1 MPKNPSPEASVTLQV
16 EMVPI
21 AKVKPYAGNAK
32 IHPDPQI
39 GEISASIDQFGFVSP
54 ILIDRKGEI
63 IAGHG
68 RLAAAQK
75 RKMKEVPVIRLGHLT
90 DAQVKALRI
99 ADNSIGISGTSWNPD
114 LLESELAA
122 LRAQDFELTPL
133 GLDNIELPDLDE
145 GVPAPP
151 SRGNRSKSTIFCS
164 VLNQDYEK
172 ARKVMAAAL
181 DKAKIG
187 HNL

>member
-1 MPKNPSPEASVTLQV
+1 MSKNPSPEPSAALQV

-21 AKVKPYAGNAK
+21 GKIKPYAANAK